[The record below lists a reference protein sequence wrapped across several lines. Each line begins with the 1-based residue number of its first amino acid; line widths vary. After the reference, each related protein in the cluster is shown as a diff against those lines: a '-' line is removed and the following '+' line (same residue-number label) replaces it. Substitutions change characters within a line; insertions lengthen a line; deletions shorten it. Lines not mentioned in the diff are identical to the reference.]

1 MEKKMM
7 KTSFRREIEG
17 QGEALRRMV
26 AFYRNEGSALLRR
39 WKMMLKNT
47 SGNLLFAGMGTSH
60 FSPLVIKPLLD
71 SKGILASIFEAG
83 ELLHY
88 ELKVVHKNDLVV
100 LISQSGETIETC
112 LVAEKLKDFS
122 HIVAIV
128 NDETSRLASYAD
140 LVLPLKAGE
149 EISISNKTYT
159 NTLGLLNMMGIIAV
173 SKNLGKEMNAL
184 IDVSFHMDRFLQS
197 RAEQISIVEEHI
209 KDARALH
216 FLSRGPSLVGAF
228 QGALTFMEGARMTTA
243 AMPCGSFR
251 HGPFELVGE
260 GHSAIVYIPTSQTG
274 KLVTQ
279 MVSEMANKGSRIVVF
294 SASSERIEN
303 SHVLEITFT
312 NVEDRHLPIAAAT
325 AQELLLDRIAL
336 RRGLIC
342 GEFRHATK
350 ITRVE

>member
-1 MEKKMM
+1 
-7 KTSFRREIEG
+7 
-17 QGEALRRMV
+17 MV
-26 AFYRNEGSALLRR
+26 AFYRNEGRPLLRR

-60 FSPLVIKPLLD
+60 YSPLVIKPLLA

-88 ELKVVHKNDLVV
+88 ELRVVHKNDLMV
-100 LISQSGETIETC
+100 LISQSGETVETC

-149 EISISNKTYT
+149 EISITNKTYT
-159 NTLGLLNMMGIIAV
+159 NTLGLLNIVGTIAV
-173 SKNLGKEMNAL
+173 SKDLGNEMGAL
-184 IDVSFHMDRFLQS
+184 IDASFHMDTFLQS
-197 RAEQISIVEEHI
+197 RAEEISLAEEHLR
-209 KDARALH
+209 DAITLH
-216 FLSRGPSLVGAF
+216 FLSRGPALVGAF
-228 QGALTFMEGARMTTA
+228 QGALTFMEGAHMTTM
-243 AMPCGSFR
+243 AMPCSSFR

-260 GHSAIVYIPTSQTG
+260 GHHAIVYIPSSPPR
-274 KLVTQ
+274 KLVKR
-279 MVSEMANKGSRIVVF
+279 MVSEMAQKGSRIVVF
-294 SASSERIEN
+294 SANPEKIKSPR
-303 SHVLEITFT
+303 VLEIAFPT
-312 NVEDRHLPIAAAT
+312 VDDRHLPIAAAT
-325 AQELLLDRIAL
+325 AQELLLDRIAS

-342 GEFRHATK
+342 GLFRHATK